1 MLRRALR
8 HRPAPPKRGVAALLL
23 ELPGAPAGAAPE
35 KNGRSRRERERGST
49 EAFLKGKVIIII
61 KAGTTA
67 HAPSRFSYRLLLL
80 VEAVW
85 GTRCWLGDARSFP
98 FHP

>member
-8 HRPAPPKRGVAALLL
+8 HRPALPKRGAAALLL
-23 ELPGAPAGAAPE
+23 ELPGGAAGAAPGR
-35 KNGRSRRERERGST
+35 NGRSRRKLERGSA
-49 EAFLKGKVIIII
+49 EAFLKGKVVIII
-61 KAGTTA
+61 KARTTA

-80 VEAVW
+80 IEAVW
-85 GTRCWLGDARSFP
+85 GARCWLGDARSFP